1 MKGPGFGPAAG
12 LEVEQRIPA
21 HDGIARPDQGGIHR
35 QARRLVQAIAE
46 PAGLPRHVC
55 AGGAEADGALAE
67 ASNQRVVVAQ
77 EGGERAQG
85 RPAGDVDERDAV
97 TPGRARR

>member
-1 MKGPGFGPAAG
+1 MKGQGFGPAAG

-21 HDGIARPDQGGIHR
+21 HDGIARPDQGGMHR

-55 AGGAEADGALAE
+55 AGGAEAGRVLAQ
-67 ASNQRVVVAQ
+67 ASKERAVVAQ
-77 EGGERAQG
+77 EGGER
-85 RPAGDVDERDAV
+85 
-97 TPGRARR
+97 